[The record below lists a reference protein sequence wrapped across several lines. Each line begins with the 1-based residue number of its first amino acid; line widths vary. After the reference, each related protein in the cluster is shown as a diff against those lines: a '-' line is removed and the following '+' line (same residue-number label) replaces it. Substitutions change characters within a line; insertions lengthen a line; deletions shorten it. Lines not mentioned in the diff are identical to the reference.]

1 MADASG
7 FARSG
12 KLPKRSVMNSSS
24 AYERVITSDG
34 SVTYYSEEFQQAF
47 HNLSGARQEALEKY
61 VFPTRLLSLAAQ
73 RDELHLLDV
82 CFGLGYNSGVA
93 LEHIW
98 QVNPN
103 CRVILH
109 ALERSPDVP
118 RQALEQGLWGDWSFA
133 NLWRSWLERGWVQG
147 DRLCAHLHWGDAR
160 RTIENVP
167 RGWAD
172 AVFFDPFTPP
182 SCPQLW
188 TVELFQQVARCLHP
202 SGRLATYSC
211 AVAVR
216 AGMLAAGLYIGSTP
230 PVGRPGPGTLAALTP
245 DNLPELSQREREHLQ
260 TRAAIPYRDPSLAAS
275 AEEIL
280 TNRQLEQ
287 QLSHLEA
294 TSAWK
299 KRWKPQRSH
308 SA

>member
-1 MADASG
+1 MFRAKPSNRGCGGTGALPVYGTVGSSAVGCRAIASG
-7 FARSG
+7 PTCIGEMPA
-12 KLPKRSVMNSSS
+12 KRSRT
-24 AYERVITSDG
+24 YLGDG
-34 SVTYYSEEFQQAF
+34 QMRFFS
-47 HNLSGARQEALEKY
+47 
-61 VFPTRLLSLAAQ
+61 TRLL
-73 RDELHLLDV
+73 
-82 CFGLGYNSGVA
+82 
-93 LEHIW
+93 
-98 QVNPN
+98 
-103 CRVILH
+103 
-109 ALERSPDVP
+109 
-118 RQALEQGLWGDWSFA
+118 
-133 NLWRSWLERGWVQG
+133 
-147 DRLCAHLHWGDAR
+147 
-160 RTIENVP
+160 
-167 RGWAD
+167 
-172 AVFFDPFTPP
+172 PP

-230 PVGRPGPGTLAALTP
+230 PVGRPGPGTVAALTP
-245 DNLPELSQREREHLQ
+245 DNLPELSQREQEHLQ

-287 QLSHLEA
+287 QLSNLEA

-299 KRWKPQRSH
+299 KRWKPKRCH